1 MTVYFC
7 SLLPVVWYWV
17 YEIIFHLLGIYGGID
32 RSGVIV
38 GFYLFPNLL
47 SVIEKEEC
55 VTQLELELIST
66 SNDL

>member
-17 YEIIFHLLGIYGGID
+17 YEIIFHLPGISGGVD
-32 RSGVIV
+32 RNGVVV

-47 SVIEKEEC
+47 SVTEKEGC
-55 VTQLELELIST
+55 VTQLEMELMSS

>member
-7 SLLPVVWYWV
+7 SLLPVVWYGV
-17 YEIIFHLLGIYGGID
+17 YEIIFHLFGISGGVD
-32 RSGVIV
+32 RNGVVV

-47 SVIEKEEC
+47 LVIEKEAC
-55 VTQLELELIST
+55 VTQLELELISS

>member
-1 MTVYFC
+1 MTIYFC
-7 SLLPVVWYWV
+7 SLLPVVWYRV
-17 YEIIFHLLGIYGGID
+17 FEIIFHLFGISGGVD
-32 RSGVIV
+32 RIGVVI

-55 VTQLELELIST
+55 VTQLELELISS